1 VTSQNHAIG
10 NPFIELQ
17 SVDSTNNYAMRQV
30 HAGVARQG
38 FVVLAHEQT
47 AGRGQRQNQW
57 EAQQGKNLMMSVVL
71 EPPPQYPVPQFSFSM
86 AVALGVHGL
95 LKKFAG
101 NSVKIKWPNDLYF
114 DDRKAGGILI
124 ENVLSGG
131 TWKAAVVGIG
141 LNINQTDFGALH
153 SKAVSLKQLTGS
165 TYNPVALAKDLCREL
180 EAVLHTWETTPN
192 AVREQYLEQLYKREQ
207 WVKLKKGPRIF
218 EAFIKGV
225 NDSGQLV
232 TQHAL
237 EETFDVGEVQWV
249 I

>member
-1 VTSQNHAIG
+1 
-10 NPFIELQ
+10 
-17 SVDSTNNYAMRQV
+17 
-30 HAGVARQG
+30 
-38 FVVLAHEQT
+38 
-47 AGRGQRQNQW
+47 
-57 EAQQGKNLMMSVVL
+57 
-71 EPPPQYPVPQFSFSM
+71 
-86 AVALGVHGL
+86 VHGL

-101 NSVKIKWPNDLYF
+101 NNVKIKWPNDLYF

-131 TWKAAVVGIG
+131 TWKVAVVGIG